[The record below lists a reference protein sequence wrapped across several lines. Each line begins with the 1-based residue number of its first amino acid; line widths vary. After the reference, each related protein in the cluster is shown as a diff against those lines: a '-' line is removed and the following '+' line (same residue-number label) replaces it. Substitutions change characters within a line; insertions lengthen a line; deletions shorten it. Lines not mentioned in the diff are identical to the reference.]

1 MRLYPG
7 RLPELAKDT
16 LRSMVKDGAIEL
28 IQDRIQEAEMD
39 VESVLREYHRQER
52 EIHEQAK
59 DVLAARQLDYSQLR
73 RVKMQLAK
81 QRGMKLDD
89 EGYEYL
95 MTQIIEMLFHSNN
108 VNEIFQDDP
117 GLRRRMLPILKKYT
131 SQDDA
136 IELQA
141 RARLKNLDEG
151 TATWDVEI
159 SRQIS
164 QIRSERNAS

>member
-95 MTQIIEMLFHSNN
+95 MSQIIEILFHSNN
-108 VNEIFQDDP
+108 VNEIFQDDT

-159 SRQIS
+159 TRQIS
-164 QIRSERNAS
+164 QIRSERNAG

>member
-1 MRLYPG
+1 
-7 RLPELAKDT
+7 
-16 LRSMVKDGAIEL
+16 MVKDGAIEL
-28 IQDRIQEAEMD
+28 MEDQVQEAEMD

-59 DVLAARQLDYSQLR
+59 DVMAARQLDYSQLR

-89 EGYEYL
+89 DGYEYL

-108 VNEIFQDDP
+108 VNEIYQDDP
-117 GLRRRMLPILKKYT
+117 SLRRRMLPILKKYT

-151 TATWDVEI
+151 TAAWDVEI

-164 QIRSERNAS
+164 QIRAERNAN